1 MIFNKNFF
9 KNFVIFAIV
18 ISLLSSIIPFSVF
31 AEDNSGI
38 VADWNFNENDSTG
51 SISGGDL
58 IIKDKSN
65 NKNDLRMNLYSSGPT
80 DDKEREDWDEYLKFS
95 SKSVNGNGS
104 IEFRGERSGNMR
116 GADFVT
122 VDNAP
127 INKEDFRDGYTI
139 EVLYYLPKDWTVN
152 DEWMGVLARQV
163 DEPKDIKSM
172 DEPELG
178 SMSLAVSNCKEFQF
192 LTANADDNHMMQS
205 AAWAITMD
213 KGGEWYHLAIVSD
226 NEGIRTY
233 VNGAESFR
241 DYKSK
246 DMVGMFADPRD
257 GRFRVGSSYWKD
269 GLKTLDKF
277 LKGNIERIRIAN
289 RPLDRDEWIE
299 KNPEKLAGDFGR
311 NDEYVLRNEN
321 NYNFVFMPDTQNTVK
336 FKTDVMNIGIDE
348 LIKDSDKLNV
358 KGVMHLGDV
367 VENYDDK
374 KQFEDAY
381 NIFSKL
387 PKAGI
392 NTLMMPG
399 NHDYYYHNEDLNKS
413 IGDYYYKDTFGSDS
427 EFASLNKNVIYSPS
441 GRSSYMKV
449 KAGSYEYLIL
459 SLSWFDLSIDSTD
472 YDWAENVLKENRQ
485 SPTIV
490 TSHNI
495 VDCSPTEPN
504 SVVISEVGKDIWS
517 LIKKYDQVFM
527 TVSGHFHGAGHRVEK
542 NDKGSDVIMVL
553 SDYQFGY
560 NGGNAFF
567 KFAEF
572 SEDDD
577 KIYLSTYSPYA
588 ASLPSD
594 AKGFFDVNF
603 MNGEGNDDVFDFNFD
618 KRFKDLKK
626 FDKDDFNKD
635 NSNTNNKDTDNS
647 KDYKK
652 DSDNKSSSS
661 HHNRG
666 INRGVSVFNNA
677 KKLDSKSFEKI
688 SDIEGHWAEDIIRK
702 VVDKGYMDLIDGK
715 FYPEMKSTRMTVVK
729 ALAKMENVDPN
740 NYKKKT
746 LDDLSFN
753 SIDACYV
760 NWAIEN
766 NIIKG
771 YEDNTFKGERSITR
785 EEMATIL
792 NRYVENLNK
801 NFEIKDNIKFKDE
814 DQISDWAKRDV
825 KKAAEKKIFKGRDDN
840 KFYPKDNIKRAEV
853 AQVIVNILE
862 K

>member
-1 MIFNKNFF
+1 MILNKNFF

-31 AEDNSGI
+31 AQDNSGI
-38 VADWNFNENDSTG
+38 VADWNFNEEDSTG
-51 SISGGDL
+51 SISNGNL
-58 IIKDKSN
+58 VIKDKSN
-65 NKNDLRMNLYSSGPT
+65 NGNDLRMNLYSAGVPT
-80 DDKEREDWDEYLKFS
+80 DDKSAEDWDKYLKFS
-95 SKSVNGNGS
+95 SESVDGKGS
-104 IEFRGERSGNMR
+104 IEFDGEGSGKEMH

-122 VDNAP
+122 VNNAP
-127 INKEDFRDGYTI
+127 INKENFKNGYTI
-139 EVLYYLPKDWTVN
+139 EVLYYLPKNWTES
-152 DEWMGVLARQV
+152 DKWMGVLARQV
-163 DEPKDIKSM
+163 DNPKDVETM

-192 LTANADDNHMMQS
+192 LTANANDSHKMQS

-213 KGGEWYHLAIVSD
+213 KGGQWYHLAIVSD
-226 NEGIRTY
+226 NDGIRTY

-246 DMVGMFADPRD
+246 DMVGMFADPKD
-257 GRFRVGSSYWKD
+257 GRFRVGSSYWKE
-269 GLKTLDKF
+269 GEQILDKF

-289 RPLDRDEWIE
+289 KPLDRDEWIE
-299 KNPEKLAGDFGR
+299 PNPEKLAGDFGR
-311 NDEYVLRNEN
+311 NDEYNLRDEN

-336 FKTDVMNIGIDE
+336 FKTDVMNTGIDE
-348 LIKDSDKLNV
+348 FIKDKDRLNV

-374 KQFEDAY
+374 KQFDDAY
-381 NIFSKL
+381 DIFSKL
-387 PKAGI
+387 PKAGVD
-392 NTLMMPG
+392 TLMMPG
-399 NHDYYYHNEDLNKS
+399 NHDYYYHNEDPNKS
-413 IGDYYYKDTFGSDS
+413 IGDFYYKDTFGSDS
-427 EFASLNKNVIYSPS
+427 EFASLNKNVVYSPS

-459 SLSWFDLSIDSTD
+459 SLSWFDLSIDSND
-472 YDWAENVLKENRQ
+472 YDWAENVLKENREN
-485 SPTIV
+485 PTIV

-504 SVVISEVGKDIWS
+504 SVVISDVGENIWA

-542 NDKGSDVIMVL
+542 NDAGDDVIMVL

-572 SEDDD
+572 SEDAN

-603 MNGEGNDDVFDFNFD
+603 MNGDGNDDVFDFNFD
-618 KRFKDLKK
+618 ERFKDLKK
-626 FDKDDFNKD
+626 FDNDDSDTNNSNDNEKDHSD
-635 NSNTNNKDTDNS
+635 NSTRHHSRKDRGNSLFIETKKTDEQKNE
-647 KDYKK
+647 
-652 DSDNKSSSS
+652 
-661 HHNRG
+661 
-666 INRGVSVFNNA
+666 I
-677 KKLDSKSFEKI
+677 KI

-702 VVDKGYMDLIDGK
+702 VVDKGYMDLIGDK
-715 FYPEMKSTRMTVVK
+715 FYPEMKSTRITVVK

-746 LDDLSFN
+746 LDDLDIN
-753 SIDACYV
+753 STDSGYV

-771 YEDNTFKGERSITR
+771 YEDNTFKGDRSITR

-801 NFEIKDNIKFKDE
+801 NYEIKENIEFSDAS
-814 DQISDWAKRDV
+814 DISDWAKSDV
-825 KKAAEKKIFKGRDDN
+825 KKAVERGIFKGRDD
-840 KFYPKDNIKRAEV
+840 KFYPTDNIKRAEV
-853 AQVIVNILE
+853 AQVIENILE